1 METIFKIFDNY
12 SVFYPDNTEFFV
24 NSFFFYFF
32 HVSIRHNVKI
42 IYVKLSISLKIW
54 LIIFLYIQN
63 YYFVCFKKQIR
74 SYRRFKMKNNL
85 NKIKIETKLSLKKK
99 KLAKTYYELKKET
112 KIINVRIQGSNKS
125 LSN

>member
-1 METIFKIFDNY
+1 
-12 SVFYPDNTEFFV
+12 
-24 NSFFFYFF
+24 
-32 HVSIRHNVKI
+32 
-42 IYVKLSISLKIW
+42 
-54 LIIFLYIQN
+54 
-63 YYFVCFKKQIR
+63 
-74 SYRRFKMKNNL
+74 MKNNL